1 MYIEPFKLQLENTIA
16 QQKQEVESTQ
26 EKLKSHDIAAKRAI
40 QQLQTELQ
48 GKLAH
53 VSPNL
58 KTAHPRLTE
67 HTLIELL
74 ISLTAQYCIVLKLN
88 GTAFDSDSI
97 VNIYLV
103 IL

>member
-1 MYIEPFKLQLENTIA
+1 MYNFQLENTIA

-53 VSPNL
+53 VSNHIRIIFVFL
-58 KTAHPRLTE
+58 KVKYLIDVLSYKPRYT
-67 HTLIELL
+67 
-74 ISLTAQYCIVLKLN
+74 K
-88 GTAFDSDSI
+88 
-97 VNIYLV
+97 
-103 IL
+103 